1 MGPRSRVESDSL
13 TSAAAD
19 THEKYIW
26 EESGR
31 DAGRK
36 GMVFHGSSQQTSP
49 EAVSGEGE
57 LWKTEGL
64 KEESSAAHPDV
75 GIQLMAFSKLPC
87 YSLAIA

>member
-1 MGPRSRVESDSL
+1 MGPQTRVESDSL

-36 GMVFHGSSQQTSP
+36 GMVFHGSGQQTCP
-49 EAVSGEGE
+49 EAVSREGE

-75 GIQLMAFSKLPC
+75 GIQLMAFSKLPS